1 MYFFKALD
9 NSFWL
14 TSDSCLWF
22 NKILYG
28 LPSIKWTNDML
39 LKADKMYS
47 SLRKFPWKWHWL
59 VNR

>member
-1 MYFFKALD
+1 MYFFKALA

-22 NKILYG
+22 NKIVYG
-28 LPSIKWTNDML
+28 RPSIKWTNDMS

-47 SLRKFPWKWHWL
+47 LLRKSPWKWSL